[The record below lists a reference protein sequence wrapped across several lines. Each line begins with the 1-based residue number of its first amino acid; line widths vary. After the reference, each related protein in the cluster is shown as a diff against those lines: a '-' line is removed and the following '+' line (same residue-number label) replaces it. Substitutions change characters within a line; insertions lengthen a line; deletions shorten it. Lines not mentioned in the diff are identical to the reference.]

1 MSFFQKRNKSTHQRS
16 REQLIQELAETNAE
30 LQLALSQ
37 LDFAQKPLVI
47 EEYAFRLKA
56 LEARFRYLWELLRK
70 QDQEVT
76 SVLPVSQHGIS
87 I

>member
-1 MSFFQKRNKSTHQRS
+1 MSFFQKRNESAKRRS
-16 REQLIQELAETNAE
+16 REQLVRELEEASAE
-30 LQLALSQ
+30 LRLILSQ

-47 EEYAFRLKA
+47 EEYTFRLKA

-70 QDQEVT
+70 QDQEVA

>member
-1 MSFFQKRNKSTHQRS
+1 MSFFQKRNESAKRRS
-16 REQLIQELAETNAE
+16 REQLVRELEEASAE
-30 LQLALSQ
+30 LRLILSQ
-37 LDFAQKPLVI
+37 LDFAQKPLPI
-47 EEYAFRLKA
+47 EEYTFRLKA

-70 QDQEVT
+70 QDQEVA